1 MKSRNVFFTLFL
13 VLIILVLVISRI
25 RHEPRQRELF
35 DRHPA
40 HLSYTHHAL
49 CRMDC
54 RHISEND
61 IAQIMENGIINLN
74 KSDRYGRPCPT
85 YALQGFTNDGR
96 DLRIIFAQ
104 CNTDT
109 RVITC
114 YNLKEDF
121 ECHCPGDELKNH

>member
-1 MKSRNVFFTLFL
+1 MG
-13 VLIILVLVISRI
+13 
-25 RHEPRQRELF
+25 
-35 DRHPA
+35 
-40 HLSYTHHAL
+40 
-49 CRMDC
+49 C
-54 RHISEND
+54 RHISQSD

-85 YALQGFTNDGR
+85 YALQGFTKDGR

-121 ECHCPGDELKNH
+121 ECHCPGDELKNHY